1 MEVMTVQNKCKTVS
15 QNPRRR
21 QRDIKSAAPQR
32 AGYLPLAAYAALLLW
47 LWTFPLTVS
56 ADGGTADAC
65 VWVNGETGYQVVIED
80 DADLLSEQEETQ
92 LAAEMQQITSYGH
105 VAFKSVS
112 RNDYQTS
119 AYARQYYHEHFSSN
133 SGTLFLID
141 MDNREIYIFSNGAI
155 YKTVTDAYA
164 DTITDNVY
172 RYASD
177 SNYYLCASNAFSQI
191 HSLLAGRRI
200 AQPMKYISNALL
212 ALILA
217 AFINYFAVRLTSRSA
232 KPGTQEI
239 LSAASTKFSFTN
251 PRKTLDHQTKVYRPA
266 SSDSGGSGH
275 SGGGG
280 GHSGGGGGH
289 SSGGGGGHSSGGGGG
304 QRF

>member
-266 SSDSGGSGH
+266 SSDSGGSV
-275 SGGGG
+275 
-280 GHSGGGGGH
+280 
-289 SSGGGGGHSSGGGGG
+289 
-304 QRF
+304 